1 LTQGLKLEEMEMSDM
16 LDVLH
21 YYMEE
26 DYNFSSS
33 EQVDA
38 KSKIRKTIYKNFYNT
53 EYKFGDSSR
62 TSYSNVSAD
71 GVDIG
76 DPLVAFD
83 PSEPEDPL
91 KGPTKAYVA
100 PIEPNVNLVKPFGD
114 LLDSPLEK

>member
-1 LTQGLKLEEMEMSDM
+1 MEMSDM

-26 DYNFSSS
+26 DYNFSTS

-53 EYKFGDSSR
+53 QYKFGDSSK

-76 DPLVAFD
+76 DPIVAFD

-91 KGPTKAYVA
+91 KSPTKSYVA

-114 LLDSPLEK
+114 ILDSPLEK